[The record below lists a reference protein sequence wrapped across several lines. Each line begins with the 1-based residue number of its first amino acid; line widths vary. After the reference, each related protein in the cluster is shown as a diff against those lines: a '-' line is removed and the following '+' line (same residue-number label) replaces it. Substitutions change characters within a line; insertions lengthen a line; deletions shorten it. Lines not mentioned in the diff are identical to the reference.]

1 MCKEILD
8 NEVNDIIYSFNQT
21 IKINSAVKDLTH
33 LKTYSIDDSQTF
45 EIDDAISL
53 EKISYQHK
61 LWIHIASPTSYVE
74 YQSAIDKKARKL
86 ISTVYLSNNTYY
98 MLPEI
103 LIKDVF
109 SLSDK
114 EKRQ

>member
-1 MCKEILD
+1 MCNKIIA
-8 NEVNDIIYSFNQT
+8 NEVKNIISRFNKT
-21 IKINSAVKDLTH
+21 NNVNTSVKDLTH
-33 LKTYSIDDSQTF
+33 LKTYSIDDSQSF

-61 LWIHIASPTSYVE
+61 LWIHIASPTSYFE

-98 MLPEI
+98 LS
-103 LIKDVF
+103 LIHI
-109 SLSDK
+109 
-114 EKRQ
+114 